1 MWHRGR
7 SRERGGEQGGRGRR
21 KKAMGEVASAGCAPP
36 KDRPGLAQLLDSR
49 PAVVLRWGER
59 ERRGVKERR

>member
-1 MWHRGR
+1 
-7 SRERGGEQGGRGRR
+7 
-21 KKAMGEVASAGCAPP
+21 MGEVASAGCAPP

-59 ERRGVKERR
+59 EEGREGEKMR